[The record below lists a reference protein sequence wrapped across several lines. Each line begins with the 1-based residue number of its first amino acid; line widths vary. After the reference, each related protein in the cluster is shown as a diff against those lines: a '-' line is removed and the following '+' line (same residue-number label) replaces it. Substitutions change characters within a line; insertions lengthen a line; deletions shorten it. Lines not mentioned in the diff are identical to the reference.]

1 MLISCTDVSL
11 RDEKSSY
18 FYFFSI
24 NIQLKTPKLF
34 II

>member
-1 MLISCTDVSL
+1 MLISSTYMSL

-24 NIQLKTPKLF
+24 NIQFETVKLF
-34 II
+34 IL